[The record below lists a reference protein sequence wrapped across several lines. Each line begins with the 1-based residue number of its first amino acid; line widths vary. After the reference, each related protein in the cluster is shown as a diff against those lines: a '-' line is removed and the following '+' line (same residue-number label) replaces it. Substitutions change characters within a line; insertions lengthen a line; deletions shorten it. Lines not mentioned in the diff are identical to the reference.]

1 MKKCIFFDR
10 DGIVNQSPG
19 PGYVERWEDFHIL
32 PEFVDI
38 LRIVTELGYVAIIIT
53 NQRGVARGIMT
64 LATLE
69 DMHQRLRAT
78 LKEQYGFEL
87 LDIFTC
93 THNREDNCDCRKPKP
108 GMLLAAAQK
117 HSIDLSRSWMIGD
130 SPKDAEAGR
139 AAGCHTILVNPTA
152 PPDLANLTF
161 GSMAELRQDL
171 RKVLQDS
178 ELRTQD
184 MPTANCYLPTAL
196 TAILFDIDGTLLDMR
211 GVGVKSFVRSLKTI
225 FDIEDD
231 LSRISF
237 AGSTDLDVLRQV
249 MEHHKRTI
257 TAADFDRFHAQL
269 PIELETAVHQAELT
283 LFPGVKALLEALS
296 AAPGVILGL
305 VTGNVESCAWIKLR
319 QFDLHHHFV
328 LGAFGNEHADRNE
341 IARLAMKRVE
351 ARLRPGQTIQARFL
365 IGDTP
370 NDIAAAHAIDAVS
383 IAVATGK
390 FTVEALQKAGA
401 MVVLPDLSDTNWI
414 VELVY
419 SNRTIRH
426 RAQPY

>member
-1 MKKCIFFDR
+1 MKK
-10 DGIVNQSPG
+10 NPPTLTQ
-19 PGYVERWEDFHIL
+19 L
-32 PEFVDI
+32 P
-38 LRIVTELGYVAIIIT
+38 
-53 NQRGVARGIMT
+53 
-64 LATLE
+64 
-69 DMHQRLRAT
+69 
-78 LKEQYGFEL
+78 
-87 LDIFTC
+87 
-93 THNREDNCDCRKPKP
+93 P
-108 GMLLAAAQK
+108 AAC
-117 HSIDLSRSWMIGD
+117 
-130 SPKDAEAGR
+130 P
-139 AAGCHTILVNPTA
+139 
-152 PPDLANLTF
+152 
-161 GSMAELRQDL
+161 
-171 RKVLQDS
+171 
-178 ELRTQD
+178 
-184 MPTANCYLPTAL
+184 LPTAL

-249 MEHHKRTI
+249 MEHHQRTL

-269 PIELETAVHQAELT
+269 PIELEAIVHQAELT
-283 LFPGVKALLEALS
+283 LFPGIKALLEALS
-296 AAPGVILGL
+296 ATPDVILGL

-390 FTVEALQKAGA
+390 FTVEALQEAGA
-401 MVVLPDLSDTNWI
+401 MVVLPDLSDTDWI
-414 VELVY
+414 VELVE
-419 SNRTIRH
+419 SLKL
-426 RAQPY
+426 